1 MLKEPQPQKSSPNLM
16 SHLILLLFSCLIHL
30 CQAQP
35 SPCQEVVDSSG
46 SVYGLAA
53 QQPGDS
59 QVCQP
64 GSSVFT
70 RGGVRYCF
78 GKTQGGTGGGVFTEL
93 KCGVKPSQPGPE
105 CKEPACQEFSKELI
119 DSMDPSGQ
127 PCEDF
132 YQFACGKDTGNDAL
146 TEQHKLFGSR
156 MIALLKDPP
165 NTNQDPWEQNL
176 RCIQNKVGLLK
187 WVDAGCFCAH
197 ILDISKLLFS
207 FIFVQGILP

>member
-1 MLKEPQPQKSSPNLM
+1 MLKEPQLPKSSSNSM
-16 SHLILLLFSCLIHL
+16 SRRILLLFSCLIPL
-30 CQAQP
+30 CQSQP

-59 QVCQP
+59 RVCQP

-78 GKTQGGTGGGVFTEL
+78 GKTQGGSGGGVYTEL
-93 KCGVKPSQPGPE
+93 KCGVKPSQPGSE
-105 CKEPACQEFSKELI
+105 CKEPACQEFAKELI

-127 PCEDF
+127 PCDDF

-146 TEQHKLFGSR
+146 TEQNKLLESR
-156 MIALLKDPP
+156 MIELLKDPP
-165 NTNQDPWEQNL
+165 NSNQDPWEQHF
-176 RCIQNKVGLLK
+176 RCIPKKVGLLK
-187 WVDAGCFCAH
+187 WVVASCFGAQ
-197 ILDISKLLFS
+197 ILDIS
-207 FIFVQGILP
+207 